1 MHKRR
6 FSLMRTRSVVHNSCG
21 TLDRVTRTWSTPAPL
36 VAIAWVAALAL
47 AFATFIAD
55 DNAGR
60 LLIGLATL
68 LVSYLAAFGSIAR
81 PRLTAD
87 ADGLAVRGFASTTL
101 LPWHEVKVK
110 LQTTRRLGREQQS
123 LELDADDRLV
133 VLTRLDLGV
142 DPEEVAGVLH
152 ALRP

>member
-1 MHKRR
+1 
-6 FSLMRTRSVVHNSCG
+6 MRTRSVVHISCG
-21 TLDRVTRTWSTPAPL
+21 TLDSVTRTWSTPAPL
-36 VAIAWVAALAL
+36 VAVAWVVALAL
-47 AFATFIAD
+47 AVAALTVD

-68 LVSYLAAFGSIAR
+68 LVTYLAAFATIAR

-87 ADGLAVRGFASTTL
+87 GDGLAVRGLASTTR

-110 LQTTRRLGREQQS
+110 LQTTRRLGREQQT

-133 VLTRLDLGV
+133 VLTRVDLGA

>member
-1 MHKRR
+1 M
-6 FSLMRTRSVVHNSCG
+6 
-21 TLDRVTRTWSTPAPL
+21 TRTWSTPAAA
-36 VAIAWVAALAL
+36 VAVGWVAALAL
-47 AFATFIAD
+47 AVATLVAD

-68 LVSYLAAFGSIAR
+68 LVSYLAAFASIAR

-87 ADGLAVRGFASTTL
+87 ANGLAVRGFASTTL

-110 LQTTRRLGREQQS
+110 LQTTRRLGREQQT

-133 VLTRLDLGV
+133 VLTRLDLGA

>member
-1 MHKRR
+1 M
-6 FSLMRTRSVVHNSCG
+6 
-21 TLDRVTRTWSTPAPL
+21 TRTWSTPATVVL
-36 VAIAWVAALAL
+36 LGWLAAASLAIATLV
-47 AFATFIAD
+47 AD

-68 LVSYLAAFGSIAR
+68 LVAYLAAFASLAR
-81 PRLTAD
+81 PRLSAD
-87 ADGLAVRGFASTTL
+87 ANGLVVRGFASRTQ

-110 LQTTRRLGREQQS
+110 LQTTRRLGREQQT

-133 VLTRLDLGV
+133 VLTRLDLGA

>member
-6 FSLMRTRSVVHNSCG
+6 FSLIRTRSVVHISCG
-21 TLDRVTRTWSTPAPL
+21 TLDGVTRTWSTPAPL
-36 VAIAWVAALAL
+36 VAVAWVAAAAL
-47 AFATFIAD
+47 AVAAFLTD

-60 LLIGLATL
+60 LLVGLATL
-68 LVSYLAAFGSIAR
+68 LVIYLAAFATIAR

-87 ADGLAVRGFASTTL
+87 ADGLAVRGFASTTR

-110 LQTTRRLGREQQS
+110 LQTTRRLGREQQA

-133 VLTRLDLGV
+133 VLTRLDLGA

>member
-1 MHKRR
+1 M
-6 FSLMRTRSVVHNSCG
+6 
-21 TLDRVTRTWSTPAPL
+21 TRTWSTPTPL
-36 VAIAWVAALAL
+36 VVVGWVAAAALAL
-47 AFATFIAD
+47 ATLLAD

-68 LVSYLAAFGSIAR
+68 LVTYLAAFASIAR

-110 LQTTRRLGREQQS
+110 LQTTRRLGREQQT

-133 VLTRLDLGV
+133 VLTRLDLGA

>member
-1 MHKRR
+1 M
-6 FSLMRTRSVVHNSCG
+6 
-21 TLDRVTRTWSTPAPL
+21 TRTWSTPAPL
-36 VAIAWVAALAL
+36 VAVAWVAALAL
-47 AFATFIAD
+47 AFATLLAD

-68 LVSYLAAFGSIAR
+68 LVTYLAVFATIAR

-87 ADGLAVRGFASTTL
+87 VNGLAVRGFASTTR

-110 LQTTRRLGREQQS
+110 LQTTRRLGREQQA

-133 VLTRLDLGV
+133 VLTKLDLGAE
-142 DPEEVAGVLH
+142 PEEVAGVLH

>member
-1 MHKRR
+1 
-6 FSLMRTRSVVHNSCG
+6 MRTRSVVHNSCG
-21 TLDRVTRTWSTPAPL
+21 TLDGVTRTWSTPAAL
-36 VAIAWVAALAL
+36 VAGAWVLAL
-47 AFATFIAD
+47 LLAVATIIAD

-68 LVSYLAAFGSIAR
+68 LVSYFATFATLAR

-87 ADGLAVRGFASTTL
+87 ENGLAVRGFATTTH

-110 LQTTRRLGREQQS
+110 LQTTRRLGREQQT

-133 VLTRLDLGV
+133 VLTKLDLGV

>member
-1 MHKRR
+1 M
-6 FSLMRTRSVVHNSCG
+6 
-21 TLDRVTRTWSTPAPL
+21 TRTWSTPAPL
-36 VAIAWVAALAL
+36 VAVAWVVAIALAVAAL
-47 AFATFIAD
+47 TVD

-68 LVSYLAAFGSIAR
+68 LVTYLAAFATIAR

-87 ADGLAVRGFASTTL
+87 VDGLAVRGFASTTR

-110 LQTTRRLGREQQS
+110 LQTTRRLGREQQT

-133 VLTRLDLGV
+133 VLTRVDLGA

>member
-1 MHKRR
+1 M
-6 FSLMRTRSVVHNSCG
+6 
-21 TLDRVTRTWSTPAPL
+21 TRTWSTPAPL
-36 VAIAWVAALAL
+36 VAVAWVVALAL
-47 AFATFIAD
+47 AFAALTVD

-60 LLIGLATL
+60 LLIGLASL
-68 LVSYLAAFGSIAR
+68 LVTYLAAFATIAR

-87 ADGLAVRGFASTTL
+87 VDGLAVRGLASTTR

-110 LQTTRRLGREQQS
+110 LQTTRRLGREQQT

-133 VLTRLDLGV
+133 VLTRVDLGA

>member
-1 MHKRR
+1 M
-6 FSLMRTRSVVHNSCG
+6 
-21 TLDRVTRTWSTPAPL
+21 TRTWSTPAPM
-36 VAIAWVAALAL
+36 VAFAWVGALVLAVAAVLV
-47 AFATFIAD
+47 D

-60 LLIGLATL
+60 LLVGLAAL
-68 LVSYLAAFGSIAR
+68 LVTYLAAFATIAR
-81 PRLTAD
+81 PRLTAN
-87 ADGLAVRGFASTTL
+87 ADGLAVRGLASTTR

-110 LQTTRRLGREQQS
+110 LQTTRRLGREQQT

-133 VLTRLDLGV
+133 VLTKLDLGV

>member
-1 MHKRR
+1 M
-6 FSLMRTRSVVHNSCG
+6 
-21 TLDRVTRTWSTPAPL
+21 TRTWSTPTPL
-36 VAIAWVAALAL
+36 VVVGWVAAAALAL
-47 AFATFIAD
+47 ATLLAD

-68 LVSYLAAFGSIAR
+68 LVTYLAAFASIAR

-87 ADGLAVRGFASTTL
+87 ADGLAVRGFASTTV

-110 LQTTRRLGREQQS
+110 LQTTRRLGREQQT

-133 VLTRLDLGV
+133 VLTRLDLGA